1 MKIKMTNYT
10 TRFNNDEEGSISQF
24 EVSLQITDPT
34 GVEQDSS
41 TGYVILKETEGVE
54 LDDMTKRDIQA
65 AAIARYKE
73 IVANAI

>member
-1 MKIKMTNYT
+1 MKIRMTNYN
-10 TRFNNDEEGSISQF
+10 TRFNDDEEGSIKQF

-34 GVEQDSS
+34 GVEQDNA

-54 LDDMTKRDIQA
+54 LDDMTKKDIQA

-73 IVANAI
+73 VVANAI